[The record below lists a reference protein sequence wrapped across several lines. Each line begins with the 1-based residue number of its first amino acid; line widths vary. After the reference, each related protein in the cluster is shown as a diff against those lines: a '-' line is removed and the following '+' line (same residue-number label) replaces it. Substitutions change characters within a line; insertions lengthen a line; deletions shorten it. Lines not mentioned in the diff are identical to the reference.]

1 MSLRVAL
8 LPVLDTVR
16 SIVGPTQLSGAPG
29 LDIRPNGLT
38 ITVRTWPGR
47 LGDTTAGSYSDSSA
61 TLAPVPRI
69 RALSSREIAGSGG
82 LYEEG
87 DLLVGPI
94 TPAYTNPDTSTGGY
108 SEVDLA
114 PVQSTD
120 NIEVLYL
127 ITGPNAGDYRR
138 IELRRGRA
146 FRYEL
151 VLRKKQTT
159 PMYG

>member
-1 MSLRVAL
+1 VSLRDRL
-8 LPVLDTVR
+8 LPVADRIR
-16 SIVGPTQLSGAPG
+16 SIAGPTKLSGNDG
-29 LDIRPNGLT
+29 LDVRPNSLT

-47 LGDTTAGSYSDSSA
+47 LGDTTAGEYSDAST

-69 RALSSREIAGSGG
+69 RSLTSREVAASGG
-82 LYEEG
+82 LYEQG

-94 TPAYTNPDTSTGGY
+94 TPAYTNTDASTGGY
-108 SEVDLA
+108 SETDLA

-120 NIEVLYL
+120 SIEVLYL
-127 ITGPNAGDYRR
+127 ITGPSAGDYRR

-159 PMYG
+159 PMY